1 MRFPR
6 REFLRLGA
14 AAVAAPALPR
24 LASAQVWPN
33 RVVRLI
39 VGFPP
44 GGGADSAARIAAGR
58 LSEIWGQQV
67 VVENKGGAGGNIAH
81 DTAAHAAPDGYT
93 MLFSPSSLPIMPMLY
108 ASMNYDP
115 MADLI
120 PISLLGKYPNLIV
133 VSKDS
138 PVNSL
143 KQFIDN
149 ANANPGKVTF
159 ATPGIG
165 TTPHLTAE
173 LFKKTAGVDLTHV
186 PYRGV
191 AAGAMNDLIT
201 NRIDC
206 MFNTTGSLLQ
216 AVRSGQVRGLAQS
229 TPERSPLA
237 PELPTFAEA
246 GVPGFNVSS
255 WYGLFAPARTPREI
269 VAKMH
274 DSVAT
279 MLKEPAIKS
288 RYEVLGVEA
297 ASATPDQLT
306 AIMRGEVELW
316 GPIVKAANI
325 KGE

>member
-1 MRFPR
+1 MKLPR

-14 AAVAAPALPR
+14 AVAAAPALHR
-24 LASAQVWPN
+24 TASAQAWPT
-33 RVVRLI
+33 RVVRII

-44 GGGADSAARIAAGR
+44 GGGADATARIAAAR

-67 VVENKGGAGGNIAH
+67 IVENKGGAGGNIAH

-93 MLFSPSSLPIMPMLY
+93 ILFSPSSLPIMPLLY
-108 ASMNYDP
+108 TALNYDP
-115 MADLI
+115 IADFAS
-120 PISLLGKYPNLIV
+120 ISTLGKYPNLIV

-138 PVNSL
+138 SMKSL
-143 KQFIDN
+143 KEFIDN
-149 ANANPGKVTF
+149 AKANRGKVTF

-165 TTPHLTAE
+165 TTPHFTAE
-173 LFKKTAGVDLTHV
+173 LFKTMAGIDITHV

-191 AAGAMNDLIT
+191 AAGAMSDLLT
-201 NRIDC
+201 NRIDS

-229 TPERSPLA
+229 AAERSPLA
-237 PELPTFAEA
+237 PEIPTFAEA

-279 MLKEPAIKS
+279 MLKEPPIKA
-288 RYEVLGVEA
+288 RYEVLGVDA
-297 ASATPDQLT
+297 ASATPAELT
-306 AIMRGEVELW
+306 AIMKSEIELW

-325 KGE
+325 KCE

>member
-58 LSEIWGQQV
+58 LSELWGQQV

-81 DTAAHAAPDGYT
+81 DTAALAAPDGYT

-108 ASMNYDP
+108 ASLNYDP
-115 MADLI
+115 MTDLI

>member
-1 MRFPR
+1 MTRI
-6 REFLRLGA
+6 
-14 AAVAAPALPR
+14 ALVSTSDTDLLSAR
-24 LASAQVWPN
+24 AS
-33 RVVRLI
+33 
-39 VGFPP
+39 
-44 GGGADSAARIAAGR
+44 GADYR
-58 LSEIWGQQV
+58 
-67 VVENKGGAGGNIAH
+67 
-81 DTAAHAAPDGYT
+81 Y
-93 MLFSPSSLPIMPMLY
+93 
-108 ASMNYDP
+108 
-115 MADLI
+115 
-120 PISLLGKYPNLIV
+120 
-133 VSKDS
+133 
-138 PVNSL
+138 
-143 KQFIDN
+143 
-149 ANANPGKVTF
+149 ANPGKVTF